1 MGPFTPPLSSAG
13 TVVTCHGGHLWCLLS
28 VLSST
33 FMDTLIQLDGSE
45 AREGA
50 FNELPGIHF
59 EREGVLS
66 RRV

>member
-13 TVVTCHGGHLWCLLS
+13 TVVH
-28 VLSST
+28 SST
-33 FMDTLIQLDGSE
+33 SMDTLIQLDGSE

-50 FNELPGIHF
+50 LNELPGIHF